1 MRPQDKYNKEKT
13 SLVNARFKSEF
24 VDEFKQ
30 ACKALGIK
38 QSDAIKEAM
47 NQTIEKAKAMEN
59 NNMYST
65 TKLSTDESYFNQFI
79 QKLKDY
85 DDFGKFKGY
94 FGRYEDFE
102 QKFDDLNTSREIYV
116 DAFNEDNFEVQYNEK
131 EIHEKLGDNPI
142 VNGYAEVEVGT
153 GKYVKVYGKY
163 YFEDYDEDSECYQ
176 MCSFGNY
183 YAVDLD

>member
-1 MRPQDKYNKEKT
+1 MRPQDKYNKEKMT
-13 SLVNARFKSEF
+13 IISARFQNDFANK
-24 VDEFKQ
+24 FKQ
-30 ACKALGIK
+30 ACKSLGIS
-38 QSDAIKEAM
+38 QADVIRDAM
-47 NQTIEKAKAMEN
+47 NQVIEKAKAMEN

-79 QKLKDY
+79 QDLKDY

-94 FGRYEDFE
+94 FRRYTDFE
-102 QKFDDLNTSREIYV
+102 KKFDDLSTSREVYI
-116 DAFNEDNFEVQYNEK
+116 DAFDEDDFKTQYNEK
-131 EIHEKLGDNPI
+131 EIYEELGDNPI
-142 VNGYAEVEVGT
+142 VNGYAEVEVGY
-153 GKYVKVYGKY
+153 GKHVKVYGKY

>member
-47 NQTIEKAKAMEN
+47 NQTIEKANALDGLDMFSIDKMN
-59 NNMYST
+59 Q
-65 TKLSTDESYFNQFI
+65 DEAYFNQFI
-79 QKLKDY
+79 QELKDY

-102 QKFDDLNTSREIYV
+102 KKFDDLNTSREVYI
-116 DAFNEDNFEVQYNEK
+116 DAFDEDDFETQYNEK

-153 GKYVKVYGKY
+153 GKYVKLYGKY
-163 YFEDYDEDSECYQ
+163 YFEGYDEDSECYQ

>member
-1 MRPQDKYNKEKT
+1 MKPQDKYNKEKMT
-13 SLVNARFKSEF
+13 IISARFQNDF
-24 VDEFKQ
+24 ANEFKQ
-30 ACKALGIK
+30 ACKNLGIS
-38 QSDAIKEAM
+38 QADVIRDAM
-47 NQTIEKAKAMEN
+47 NQTIEKANALNELDMFSIDKMN
-59 NNMYST
+59 Q
-65 TKLSTDESYFNQFI
+65 DEAYFNQFI
-79 QKLKDY
+79 QELKDY

-116 DAFNEDNFEVQYNEK
+116 DAFNEDDFEVQYNEK

-142 VNGYAEVEVGT
+142 VNGYAEVEVGY
-153 GKYVKVYGKY
+153 GKHVKVYGKY

>member
-1 MRPQDKYNKEKT
+1 MRPQDKYNKEKMT
-13 SLVNARFKSEF
+13 IISARFQNDF
-24 VDEFKQ
+24 ANEFKQ
-30 ACKALGIK
+30 ACKSLCISQADVIR
-38 QSDAIKEAM
+38 DAM

-153 GKYVKVYGKY
+153 GKYVKLYGKY